1 MHFKDFMTKLL
12 TRAVIIFI
20 WIFLLA
26 CFLYWPKFSPAS
38 KDSIN
43 VFTWGGVLDE
53 SLVQSFEKKTGIRV
67 NINNYSSN
75 EELIMKLKATEGQGY
90 DLVIPSDYAV
100 SILVKNQLV
109 KELDRKQL
117 PFFNEL
123 LPGLLGHFFDP
134 DNRYSI
140 PLTWEVFGL
149 GIDRDFF
156 AAPFR
161 PSWKMIF
168 DPDVV
173 NYRIAMVNDPIEA
186 IEMAGFYLYGP
197 TSSLSLEQANEI
209 KNLLLRQK
217 AWVEA
222 YASARAD
229 YFLATKNCPL
239 VVTSSSYIFR
249 SKRDFDF
256 IDFFIPEEGSFI
268 SIENLCIPK
277 TSDKDFL
284 VYQFINHLYQAQ
296 AIHAYW
302 DSFRIFPALNDKKQ
316 VLDFDFQ
323 SAKLFYDLS
332 ESFKKY
338 QFFRS
343 LLPQQKTR
351 DIWVEV
357 KEN

>member
-1 MHFKDFMTKLL
+1 MPKLL
-12 TRAVIIFI
+12 TRAGIIFV
-20 WIFLLA
+20 WVFLLA
-26 CFLYWPKFSPAS
+26 CFLYWPKFSSTS

-43 VFTWGGVLDE
+43 VFTWGDILDE

-67 NINNYSSN
+67 NISNYSSN

-100 SILVKNQLV
+100 SVLVKNQLI

-117 PFFNEL
+117 PFFNDL

-134 DNRYSI
+134 NNRYSI

-149 GIDRDFF
+149 GIDKGFF
-156 AAPFR
+156 VAPFT

-168 DPDVV
+168 DPEVV

-186 IEMAGFYLYGP
+186 IEIAGFYLYDS
-197 TSSLSLEQANEI
+197 TSALSLEQAEEV

-217 AWVEA
+217 SWVEA
-222 YASARAD
+222 YASFRAD

-239 VVTSSSYIFR
+239 AVASSSYIFR
-249 SKRDFDF
+249 SKRNFDF
-256 IDFFIPEEGSFI
+256 IDFFVPEEGSFI
-268 SIENLCIPK
+268 SIENICIPK
-277 TSDKDFL
+277 TCDKDSL
-284 VYQFINHLYQAQ
+284 VYQFINHLYQMQ
-296 AIHAYW
+296 SIHIYW
-302 DSFRIFPALNDKKQ
+302 DSFRLFPSLSDKQ
-316 VLDFDFQ
+316 NALDFDFQ
-323 SAKLFYDLS
+323 AEKIFYGLS
-332 ESFKKY
+332 ENLKKY
-338 QFFRS
+338 RFFRS
-343 LLPQQKTR
+343 LLPQQKIR